1 MSSPCFRKVHRD
13 RQKGQNGGLRVMGSP
28 APRQPARAP
37 APPLERQPRRPARDR
52 RPPPH
57 GLPTLELPRRI
68 SGKGSRNGC
77 PLPCYIPPI
86 NGGIERKPPPAAY
99 SGNISRRA

>member
-1 MSSPCFRKVHRD
+1 M
-13 RQKGQNGGLRVMGSP
+13 QKGQNGGLRVRGSPRARPRDGSP
-28 APRQPARAP
+28 AAPQWIAARP
-37 APPLERQPRRPARDR
+37 HDLPP
-52 RPPPH
+52 
-57 GLPTLELPRRI
+57 LELPRRI